1 MPDGRMRVRPA
12 LEWDWQIASG
22 DPRGWSRIARCRI
35 AVVFPRGLQL
45 RVAILPHM
53 THKTLRRTLIHGYC
67 GEFRVE
73 TMESQ
78 APGQTQW
85 SSTAFVY
92 HRDHPSPIATIEGAG
107 QGEYRGDAREQ
118 ALRVG
123 SCLAE
128 FLDPK
133 EYRA

>member
-1 MPDGRMRVRPA
+1 
-12 LEWDWQIASG
+12 
-22 DPRGWSRIARCRI
+22 
-35 AVVFPRGLQL
+35 
-45 RVAILPHM
+45 M

-78 APGQTQW
+78 APGETLW
-85 SSTAFVY
+85 RSTAFVY
-92 HRDHPSPIATIEGAG
+92 HRDRAAPIATIEAAG
-107 QGEYRGDAREQ
+107 EGDYRGDAREQ

-123 SCLAE
+123 SCLAD

-133 EYRA
+133 EYRACDMEVTNAPSTGAG

>member
-1 MPDGRMRVRPA
+1 
-12 LEWDWQIASG
+12 
-22 DPRGWSRIARCRI
+22 
-35 AVVFPRGLQL
+35 
-45 RVAILPHM
+45 M
-53 THKTLRRTLIHGYC
+53 THNTLRRTLIHGYC

-78 APGQTQW
+78 APGETRW
-85 SSTAFVY
+85 FSTAFVY
-92 HRDHPSPIATIEGAG
+92 HRDRSAPIATIEGAG
-107 QGEYRGDAREQ
+107 EGDYRGDAREQ

-133 EYRA
+133 EYRLGETAGE

>member
-1 MPDGRMRVRPA
+1 
-12 LEWDWQIASG
+12 
-22 DPRGWSRIARCRI
+22 
-35 AVVFPRGLQL
+35 
-45 RVAILPHM
+45 M

-78 APGQTQW
+78 APGETLW
-85 SSTAFVY
+85 RSTAFVY
-92 HRDHPSPIATIEGAG
+92 HRDRAAPIATIEAAG
-107 QGEYRGDAREQ
+107 EGDYRGDAREQ

-123 SCLAE
+123 SCLAD

-133 EYRA
+133 EYRACEVELTSAPSTGAG

>member
-1 MPDGRMRVRPA
+1 
-12 LEWDWQIASG
+12 
-22 DPRGWSRIARCRI
+22 
-35 AVVFPRGLQL
+35 
-45 RVAILPHM
+45 M

-73 TMESQ
+73 TLESQ
-78 APGQTQW
+78 ASCATLW
-85 SSTAFVY
+85 LSTAFVY
-92 HRDHPSPIATIEGAG
+92 HRDRASPVATIEGAG

-133 EYRA
+133 QYRSCQIQSS

>member
-1 MPDGRMRVRPA
+1 MCKLSSLFCRYHVAATAVDGLVAFAGRPGA
-12 LEWDWQIASG
+12 CG
-22 DPRGWSRIARCRI
+22 GG
-35 AVVFPRGLQL
+35 FPRGLQL
-45 RVAILPHM
+45 RVAILPGM
-53 THKTLRRTLIHGYC
+53 THRTLRRTLIHGYC

-78 APGQTQW
+78 APGQTEW

-133 EYRA
+133 EYRL

>member
-1 MPDGRMRVRPA
+1 
-12 LEWDWQIASG
+12 
-22 DPRGWSRIARCRI
+22 
-35 AVVFPRGLQL
+35 
-45 RVAILPHM
+45 M

-73 TMESQ
+73 TLESQ
-78 APGQTQW
+78 APGATQW
-85 SSTAFVY
+85 LSTAFVY
-92 HRDHPSPIATIEGAG
+92 HRDRAAPVATIEGAG

-123 SCLAE
+123 SCLAA

-133 EYRA
+133 EYRSCELKRS

>member
-1 MPDGRMRVRPA
+1 
-12 LEWDWQIASG
+12 
-22 DPRGWSRIARCRI
+22 
-35 AVVFPRGLQL
+35 
-45 RVAILPHM
+45 M

>member
-1 MPDGRMRVRPA
+1 MQSISTWSSNA
-12 LEWDWQIASG
+12 HG
-22 DPRGWSRIARCRI
+22 DTAR
-35 AVVFPRGLQL
+35 
-45 RVAILPHM
+45 M

-73 TMESQ
+73 TLESQ
-78 APGQTQW
+78 APGATLW
-85 SSTAFVY
+85 LSTAFVY
-92 HRDHPSPIATIEGAG
+92 HRDRAAPVATIEGAG

-133 EYRA
+133 EYRSCERQSG

>member
-1 MPDGRMRVRPA
+1 MTPRAA
-12 LEWDWQIASG
+12 LSINLRTVAMSALL
-22 DPRGWSRIARCRI
+22 PRR
-35 AVVFPRGLQL
+35 LQL
-45 RVAILPHM
+45 RVAILARM

-73 TMESQ
+73 TLESQ
-78 APGQTQW
+78 APGATLW
-85 SSTAFVY
+85 LSTAFVY
-92 HRDHPSPIATIEGAG
+92 HRDRASPVATIEGAG

-133 EYRA
+133 EYRVRET